1 MLFNLNSR
9 QYFILLFLFVLGL
22 LLYGYYLQYFKDLFP
37 CNLCILQRF
46 GFIGVLLLS
55 LIAFLH
61 NPGHL
66 GQRIYKV
73 FVIIVA
79 AAGMSVGIRQIIL
92 QRQPPKLFSQ
102 CGADLNAL
110 LLNLPL
116 SDVFNALFYASGDC
130 AKVDWTFLGFS
141 IAEWSVAMF
150 FLIILS
156 AIYMLFNVSKR
167 I

>member
-1 MLFNLNSR
+1 MLANLHSR
-9 QYFILLFLFVLGL
+9 KYFLLLFLFVLGL
-22 LLYGYYLQYFKDLFP
+22 LLYAYYLQYFRDLFP

-46 GFIGVLLLS
+46 GFIGVLLFS
-55 LIAFLH
+55 LMALIH
-61 NPGHL
+61 NPGRL

-73 FVIIVA
+73 LVILAA

-92 QRQPPKLFSQ
+92 HHQPPKLFSQ

-130 AKVDWTFLGFS
+130 AKVDWTFLSFS

-150 FLIILS
+150 FLIIIS
-156 AIYMLFNVSKR
+156 AICMFFNVSKR

>member
-1 MLFNLNSR
+1 MLLNLDSR
-9 QYFILLFLFVLGL
+9 KYFLLLFLFVLGL
-22 LLYGYYLQYFKDLFP
+22 LLYAYYLQYFRDLFP

-46 GFIGVLLLS
+46 GFIGVLFFS
-55 LIAFLH
+55 LIAFIH
-61 NPGHL
+61 NPGRF

-73 FVIIVA
+73 LVILAA

-92 QRQPPKLFSQ
+92 QRQPPKLFSE

-150 FLIILS
+150 FLIIIS
-156 AIYMLFNVSKR
+156 AVYMFFNVSKSL
-167 I
+167 